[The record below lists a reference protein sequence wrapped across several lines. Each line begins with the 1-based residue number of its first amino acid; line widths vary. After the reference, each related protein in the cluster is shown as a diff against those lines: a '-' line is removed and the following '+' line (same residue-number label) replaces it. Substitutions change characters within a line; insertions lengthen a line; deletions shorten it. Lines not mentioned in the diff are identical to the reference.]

1 LKVLILVRRF
11 VNFRGDADEHDFN
24 SNNLIFEN
32 IQKINKNLFIKFDV
46 INNFR
51 NYVDWKP
58 NFIIFLGFDHL
69 NVKIQKTFAFS
80 KSIIWAKCNNFLSE
94 KKYDEFTSNLF
105 LIFDSC
111 FFKKNLKK
119 KYKKKYF
126 YLPTA
131 IHVNYK
137 NNFLNLFLNY
147 CFGFYKKKNLK
158 IVDLAF
164 SGSPRF
170 NRSDF
175 YRQRLIKTLL
185 ERNIKILICAPKK
198 LWLKSI
204 FDYKTHY
211 NKNLF
216 FSSDNNWAGKETYS
230 KSKFI
235 LDLPWLDTIID
246 DLEKKNDPQFA
257 LGWNIFRAGFHGA
270 NIITYKCKMNKTLGL
285 NNNNVNFYK
294 KNISNISD
302 LANEIIAI
310 INSYNSIRAKTKK
323 KLIKDLFKK
332 KHIYLE
338 RWNKIFYT
346 IFNLEKKIYKKNKN

>member
-1 LKVLILVRRF
+1 MKVLILVRRF

-32 IQKINKNLFIKFDV
+32 IQKINKNLFIKFDI

-51 NYVDWKP
+51 RYIDWKP

-69 NVKIQKTFAFS
+69 NLEIQKIFSFS
-80 KSIIWAKCNNFLSE
+80 KSVIWAKCNNFLSK
-94 KKYDEFTSNLF
+94 KKYDKFTSNLF

-119 KYKKKYF
+119 KYEKKYF

-131 IHVNYK
+131 IHADYQNSFIK
-137 NNFLNLFLNY
+137 SFATFFLKFI
-147 CFGFYKKKNLK
+147 KKDNLK
-158 IVDLAF
+158 IADLVF

-175 YRQRLIKTLL
+175 YRQKLIKTLL
-185 ERNIKILICAPKK
+185 ERNIKILICSPKK
-198 LWLKSI
+198 LWLRSI
-204 FDYKTHY
+204 FDYKTYY

-216 FSSDNNWAGKETYS
+216 FSSDNNWASKETYS
-230 KSKFI
+230 KSKYI
-235 LDLPWLDTIID
+235 LDLPWLDTIIN
-246 DLEKKNDPQFA
+246 DLEKNHDPQFA

-270 NIITYKCKMNKTLGL
+270 NIITYKCNMNKALGL
-285 NNNNVNFYK
+285 NDNNVNFYK

-302 LANEIIAI
+302 LADEIINI
-310 INSYNSIRAKTKK
+310 INSYKTMRAKNNKK
-323 KLIKDLFKK
+323 SIKNIFKK
-332 KHIYLE
+332 KHTYRA

-346 IFNLEKKIYKKNKN
+346 LFNLEKKNYKKF